1 MPIRLSDIPEQ
12 SSGPVRL
19 SDVPDQIQPEPAKPI
34 NTGGDFGF
42 GLSDY
47 ETNALKHFGVS
58 LASGSLKGSA
68 GALNAVRQLSN
79 LTGRLLGQDVESP
92 EWKNAKRITD
102 YAGKFDELATRLDKY
117 NEQTG
122 ASKVTTIPGQV
133 IGQLPAS
140 VLQWEGNIPLAAAQ
154 GFEQAKA
161 EGKGTAEALGSGV
174 KSGIERA
181 VLGKALKVLGRVENA
196 VVRRGGSAVALGG
209 ASALHGG
216 TLEDI
221 LTQAGVGAVISGKT
235 RAERPVE
242 TRRVEPVT
250 PQPPETPTP
259 LGNEKPE
266 NEFVKFE
273 GVQEGSP
280 EDGIPDMKLYTLK
293 QGIPGHPAGSTLA
306 EETLLKAGVKLPET
320 GAVTVS
326 PQGPGPSGGV
336 PETGKMYHGSP
347 KQNLT
352 EIKPG
357 FGDYGKGIYF
367 TVDKIKADE
376 YSKGRKNIAAFVLGD
391 TAVEPKL
398 GTTYEIKP
406 NIKNPLVIKDGE
418 HFRQLEDA
426 ARDKY
431 GDLEKFGRSAPESK
445 AIAKMAKEQG
455 YDAVIDSQ
463 SGEGIYF
470 SDVAIPTVPPQKP
483 PTVPPVVAPGA
494 PEPPPEPGKIPQTP
508 VESTVEKLTNQIK
521 QTLTTQVEAR
531 KKLNILY
538 SKERGKRSQ
547 EYTDYRNELMAKRG
561 MTAGEAT
568 AEASKK
574 FSGELVAQE
583 DLPKGLAPELTDAEW
598 NQLEQ
603 VSVEKFP
610 EAFRSNEQMNAVVAI
625 GKIRR
630 GEVLQENEIKLIAD
644 MFGAKLARIL
654 KPAHSLDSL
663 LTHMAD
669 WTGVLTKSIKLGGDV
684 SQTFWNLAPV
694 LYHDAGRFTT
704 AIARG
709 ELSKARHQDYSW
721 AKAVRR
727 GWGSFFSQEKF
738 DAAQKAVSESP
749 YFTEAIEH
757 GLAQTEMGEFTLRP
771 NREESFPSK
780 IAAKWPLIKQGNR
793 AQVAMG
799 NTARQNLYDLVREQW
814 KKSGVPVTDAR
825 LTKLANFCNNLSS
838 RSTVP
843 GGKTVA
849 GLFNFLNITMTS
861 PRNVLARIK
870 NFATGFGTISRDPEM
885 RKLGATTM
893 AGWAATTIAAA
904 VITKIMG
911 ADIEVNPLSAD
922 FMKAKWGNHRIDLLP
937 GYGPLIRF
945 MARMAVGETKTA
957 AGHYTDKERKK
968 IVEQFVKGWRSPLL
982 NIAVQGWTGRD
993 YQGQPIEGIKGWSKT
1008 MADDFLFLWVMD
1020 GVDAFKEN
1028 STAQSFLPA
1037 LGAALPW
1044 VGMSWAGINVQTYPE
1059 TAGTTET
1066 ITRDKL
1072 AKEQYG
1078 KNWED
1083 LNPLQQRRVE
1093 RTNKAELQAVV
1104 TASKAEAAKKN
1115 SYDYVGESIGRAKEA
1130 GHKIVQ
1136 TLSPESQ
1143 KALSDLGITIGL
1155 EAEVSKWKLNKE
1167 RYERYQELVGEELR
1181 TRLDRATA
1189 NPNWNNI
1196 RQTRREERIAEI
1208 IKVAKERAGNK
1219 IQREARRN

>member
-12 SSGPVRL
+12 PTGPVRF

-68 GALNAVRQLSN
+68 GTLNAVRQLSN

-102 YAGKFDELATRLDKY
+102 YASKFDELAARLDKY

-140 VLQWEGNIPLAAAQ
+140 VLQWEGNIPLAAVR

-161 EGKGTAEALGSGV
+161 EGKGTVEALGSGV

-196 VVRRGGSAVALGG
+196 VVRRGGSAVTLGG
-209 ASALHGG
+209 AAALHGG

-221 LTQAGVGAVISGKT
+221 LTQAGVGAVIAGKT
-235 RAERPVE
+235 RPERPVE

-250 PQPPETPTP
+250 PQPPETPVP
-259 LGNEKPE
+259 LGNEKPL
-266 NEFVKFE
+266 V
-273 GVQEGSP
+273 P
-280 EDGIPDMKLYTLK
+280 
-293 QGIPGHPAGSTLA
+293 
-306 EETLLKAGVKLPET
+306 

-326 PQGPGPSGGV
+326 PQGSGPSGGI
-336 PETGKMYHGSP
+336 PIQETGG
-347 KQNLT
+347 KQ
-352 EIKPG
+352 EI
-357 FGDYGKGIYF
+357 
-367 TVDKIKADE
+367 
-376 YSKGRKNIAAFVLGD
+376 
-391 TAVEPKL
+391 
-398 GTTYEIKP
+398 
-406 NIKNPLVIKDGE
+406 
-418 HFRQLEDA
+418 
-426 ARDKY
+426 
-431 GDLEKFGRSAPESK
+431 
-445 AIAKMAKEQG
+445 
-455 YDAVIDSQ
+455 
-463 SGEGIYF
+463 
-470 SDVAIPTVPPQKP
+470 
-483 PTVPPVVAPGA
+483 
-494 PEPPPEPGKIPQTP
+494 PPPEPGKTPLAP
-508 VESTVEKLTNQIK
+508 VESTVEKLTDQIK

-547 EYTDYRNELMAKRG
+547 EYTDYRNELMTKRG

-610 EAFRSNEQMNAVVAI
+610 EVFRSNEQMNAVVAI

-721 AKAVRR
+721 AKAVRK
-727 GWGSFFSQEKF
+727 GWGAFFSQEAF
-738 DAAQKAVSESP
+738 DKAQKAVSESP
-749 YFTEAIEH
+749 YFVEAIEH

-825 LTKLANFCNNLSS
+825 LTKLANFANNLSS

-870 NFATGFGTISRDPEM
+870 NFTTGFGTLNNLFTDRQMAKQS
-885 RKLGATTM
+885 ATTV
-893 AGWAATTIAAA
+893 AGWAATTLAAA
-904 VITKIMG
+904 AITKIMG
-911 ADIEVNPLSAD
+911 ADIELNPLSAD
-922 FMKAKWGNHRIDLLP
+922 FMKAKWGNKRIDLQP
-937 GYGPLIRF
+937 GYGPLARF
-945 MARMAVGETKTA
+945 ICRFAVGETKTA

-1020 GVDAFKEN
+1020 GIDAFKEN

-1044 VGMSWAGINVQTYPE
+1044 AGMSWTGINVQTYPE

-1066 ITRDKL
+1066 KTRDML
-1072 AKEQYG
+1072 AKEQYN

-1083 LNPLQQRRVE
+1083 LNPLQQRRVT
-1093 RTNKAELQAVV
+1093 RLNKTELQTAV
-1104 TASKAEAAKKN
+1104 TASKVEAAKKN
-1115 SYDYVGESIGRAKEA
+1115 SYDYVAESIGRAKEA
-1130 GHKIVQ
+1130 GRKITS

-1155 EAEVSKWKLNKE
+1155 EAEVNKWGLNKE

-1181 TRLDRATA
+1181 TKLDRVTA
-1189 NPNWNNI
+1189 NSNWNSI
-1196 RQTRREERIAEI
+1196 RQTRREERIAGI
-1208 IKVAKERAGNK
+1208 IKAAKERAGEK
-1219 IQREARRN
+1219 IRREARRQ